1 MTDLKQI
8 LTDIAVSLVDQ
19 PDQVAVEVTFEDEN
33 ETVLELHVAESD
45 MGKVIGRRGR
55 IASAIRAVMW
65 SAANAAGKR
74 VKVDIR

>member
-8 LTDIAVSLVDQ
+8 LTDIAASLVDQ
-19 PDQVAVEVTFEDEN
+19 PDEVEVVVVDEDEN
-33 ETVLELHVAESD
+33 EMTLELRVAEGD

-55 IASAIRAVMW
+55 IANAIRAVMW
-65 SAANAAGKR
+65 SAANAAGKK